1 MKISDLTF
9 DTALLMAKVYWF
21 QLFNFYKYKNLGTR
35 AYVIKPLRLDGK
47 KYMSIGKNVRVQT
60 YSWLIAIKI
69 DEHEPELT
77 IGEGC
82 ALGDFNHIAAVRRVI
97 FGNNVLTANGVYV
110 SDNLHGFEDI
120 HVPVMDQPIRF
131 KAEVHIGDGT
141 WIGENVCII
150 GASIGKNCVIGA
162 NSVVTKN
169 IPDYSVAVGSPARI
183 IKQYNQSTKQWINV

>member
-1 MKISDLTF
+1 MKITDLTL
-9 DTALLMAKVYWF
+9 DTVLLMAKVYWF
-21 QLFNFYKYKNLGTR
+21 QLLNFYKYKKLGTR
-35 AYVIKPLRLDGK
+35 AYVIKPLRLDGR

-69 DEHEPELT
+69 DEHDPELT

-82 ALGDFNHIAAVRRVI
+82 ALGDFNHIAAVRRVV
-97 FGNNVLTANGVYV
+97 FGNHVLTANGVYV
-110 SDNLHGFEDI
+110 SDNLHGFEDV
-120 HVPVMDQPIRF
+120 HVPIMDQPIRF

-150 GASIGKNCVIGA
+150 GATIGKNCVIGA